1 MMMDLR
7 HIGGILVTYWWH
19 IGGIWWH
26 ISDILVA
33 YWLLIGGISLHIGD
47 ILVP

>member
-7 HIGGILVTYWWH
+7 HIGGILVAY
-19 IGGIWWH
+19 WWH